1 MKKQLIIEVPSKF
14 VTSWLPEH
22 KAVLYEWAN
31 YFVTLTEFRS
41 AVFDKALDFSKQQ
54 GGRAWIVDSSK
65 AKGVFSDDIQQF
77 IATQGFKLMFQKGV
91 KHFITIRSAVSTTTN
106 MTIARYEKVAGPA
119 GIGLVT
125 VDSLED
131 ALHFLAEVD
140 AGRVAA

>member
-1 MKKQLIIEVPSKF
+1 
-14 VTSWLPEH
+14 
-22 KAVLYEWAN
+22 VLYEWAN